1 MKIRKCKYNFGNNN
15 DGVFSTINGY
25 ATETNNFGETAVG
38 ILNKSTLDPDT
49 FTSPDVVTSS
59 KATLFSVGN
68 GSDNVRK
75 NAFEIKA
82 NGDTYINGVG
92 GYDGTNSEDATSVSE
107 SIQSVQDSSN
117 KFAEDIESIHIEK
130 SATGDTYVLKVAGED
145 RGTITNESGVSFTP
159 GNGLQLVDTN
169 LSVKIDPTS
178 ESYLTAEQDGL
189 KISGIDAKF
198 GDYLPLAGGTI
209 SGSITFESE
218 LDTNGHEYVDLGLPS
233 GNLWAKCNIGA
244 NTEEEE
250 GLYFQ
255 WGDTQGYT
263 AEQVGREEGQKA
275 FSWADYKFVT
285 DDFSINFSKYN
296 DSDDKIVLD
305 LEDDAAHAIMG
316 GNWRMPTFEEYK
328 ELFLNTDI
336 YLVPTEGAEI
346 QGTVQEQSGGD
357 IIIDWASQAEG
368 TSKGVKFYKKG
379 DKQTY
384 MFVPISGF
392 ACADSVQDVS
402 EYGYLLSSS
411 RLSSTADNAYN
422 FSFSVNV
429 GRIDN
434 TFRYWGIPVRGVYP
448 KSYTGNIIT
457 VSGKTSTDLLNAGG
471 GTVSIDDLKTQLGVP
486 DTSNLATKD
495 ELSGYLPL
503 TGGTIKSSAE
513 GSSKITISAD
523 STNQDFIAITDTS
536 GIGMAAYG
544 PSGVTIYNKKQTD
557 LLNATSGTVSIDDI
571 ISQVDLSGYLPLTG
585 GELTGKLTLDGNLY
599 ANGSSMFR
607 DLVQV
612 FYGDDSELRVLG
624 NTGSFGTPGVSLLGS
639 GKIQVGYIDG
649 DNLSINK
656 DGITIPN
663 KTTSDLLN
671 AGGSTT
677 PVSDIATQV
686 QASIVDSA
694 PETLDTLNE
703 LAAALGDDP
712 NFATTVTNQIAQK
725 ADKTTATTS
734 TDGLMSA
741 TDKQKLDGLSNYTL
755 PTASATQLGGVRVGD
770 GLEITEEG
778 VLNCT
783 IDPGSGTVSWGNIQG
798 KPTFST
804 VATSGLYSD
813 LTGTPDLSNYV
824 TSTQLTSVAGSNT
837 YTGANYISKETNLT
851 DAVVQLD
858 EEIKATNDNL
868 ALEHANAEAAYV
880 KKAGDTMTGTLHGNS
895 LSFSGSMILGAG
907 NVVLSSSNSSGFI
920 ISGDNPSNLVT
931 IIPSGG
937 SSDII
942 TISTGGISLSGKD
955 GSDILTAA
963 GSTTKLKT
971 INSQSLL
978 GEGNIEIQVEGG
990 GITDAPSDGKLYGRK
1005 NAQWTEVTLPEVEV
1019 PTKVSELTNDSGF
1032 QTEAQVSAKIS
1043 ALVDSAPET
1052 LDTLNE
1058 LAAALGDDPNFATTI
1073 TTQLGN
1079 KLDTSTY
1086 NSDKA
1091 TFALKSEL
1099 PDMSNYALK
1108 SEVPNVESITTT
1120 DIDELFS

>member
-1 MKIRKCKYNFGNNN
+1 MYNGK
-15 DGVFSTINGY
+15 DD
-25 ATETNNFGETAVG
+25 E
-38 ILNKSTLDPDT
+38 
-49 FTSPDVVTSS
+49 
-59 KATLFSVGN
+59 LFN
-68 GSDNVRK
+68 
-75 NAFEIKA
+75 
-82 NGDTYINGVG
+82 T
-92 GYDGTNSEDATSVSE
+92 
-107 SIQSVQDSSN
+107 
-117 KFAEDIESIHIEK
+117 
-130 SATGDTYVLKVAGED
+130 
-145 RGTITNESGVSFTP
+145 
-159 GNGLQLVDTN
+159 
-169 LSVKIDPTS
+169 
-178 ESYLTAEQDGL
+178 
-189 KISGIDAKF
+189 
-198 GDYLPLAGGTI
+198 AGGTI
-209 SGSITFESE
+209 
-218 LDTNGHEYVDLGLPS
+218 
-233 GNLWAKCNIGA
+233 
-244 NTEEEE
+244 
-250 GLYFQ
+250 
-255 WGDTQGYT
+255 
-263 AEQVGREEGQKA
+263 
-275 FSWADYKFVT
+275 
-285 DDFSINFSKYN
+285 
-296 DSDDKIVLD
+296 
-305 LEDDAAHAIMG
+305 
-316 GNWRMPTFEEYK
+316 
-328 ELFLNTDI
+328 
-336 YLVPTEGAEI
+336 
-346 QGTVQEQSGGD
+346 
-357 IIIDWASQAEG
+357 
-368 TSKGVKFYKKG
+368 
-379 DKQTY
+379 
-384 MFVPISGF
+384 
-392 ACADSVQDVS
+392 
-402 EYGYLLSSS
+402 
-411 RLSSTADNAYN
+411 
-422 FSFSVNV
+422 
-429 GRIDN
+429 
-434 TFRYWGIPVRGVYP
+434 
-448 KSYTGNIIT
+448 
-457 VSGKTSTDLLNAGG
+457 
-471 GTVSIDDLKTQLGVP
+471 SIDDLKTQLGVP

-725 ADKTTATTS
+725 ADKTIATTS
-734 TDGLMSA
+734 ADGLMSA
-741 TDKQKLDGLSNYTL
+741 ADKTKLDSLSTVATSGSYNDLTDTPTIPTVQSGQTGTNTNYVYSSAADEDYRVLSDISCTRAGDVVKLQGRTWGMPSNSSLDLVTLPLASSSMAGLMSTTDKQKLDGLSDYTL
-755 PTASATQLGGVRVGD
+755 PIASATQLGGVRVGD
-770 GLEITEEG
+770 GLEITGEG

-783 IDPGSGTVSWGNIQG
+783 IDPGSGTASWDNITG

-868 ALEHANAEAAYV
+868 ALEHANAEATYV
-880 KKAGDTMTGTLHGNS
+880 KKAGDTMTGTLYGNS

-978 GEGNIEIQVEGG
+978 GEGNIEIQVESD

-1005 NAQWTEVTLPEVEV
+1005 NAQWAEVTVPEVEV
-1019 PTKVSELTNDSGF
+1019 PTKVSQLTNDSGF
-1032 QTEAQVSAKIS
+1032 QTESQVSAKIS

-1108 SEVPNVESITTT
+1108 SELPSVESITTT
-1120 DIDELFS
+1120 DIDALFS

>member
-92 GYDGTNSEDATSVSE
+92 GYDGTNSEDATSVGE

-145 RGTITNESGVSFTP
+145 RGAITNESGVSFTP

-198 GDYLPLAGGTI
+198 GDYLPLTGGTVT
-209 SGSITFESE
+209 GSITVGNLNNLYTIVSRG
-218 LDTNGHEYVDLGLPS
+218 DVDLRN
-233 GNLWAKCNIGA
+233 NL
-244 NTEEEE
+244 
-250 GLYFQ
+250 
-255 WGDTQGYT
+255 GDNPAGVLLT
-263 AEQVGREEGQKA
+263 
-275 FSWADYKFVT
+275 S
-285 DDFSINFSKYN
+285 
-296 DSDDKIVLD
+296 DSDITWQDFGITKQ
-305 LEDDAAHAIMG
+305 G
-316 GNWRMPTFEEYK
+316 
-328 ELFLNTDI
+328 LNI
-336 YLVPTEGAEI
+336 Y
-346 QGTVQEQSGGD
+346 D
-357 IIIDWASQAEG
+357 
-368 TSKGVKFYKKG
+368 G
-379 DKQTY
+379 DKMTQYT
-384 MFVPISGF
+384 
-392 ACADSVQDVS
+392 
-402 EYGYLLSSS
+402 
-411 RLSSTADNAYN
+411 
-422 FSFSVNV
+422 
-429 GRIDN
+429 N
-434 TFRYWGIPVRGVYP
+434 TGVYI
-448 KSYTGNIIT
+448 GN
-457 VSGKTSTDLLNAGG
+457 KTSSDLLNAAGS
-471 GTVSIDDLKTQLGVP
+471 TTSIDDLKTQLGVP

-544 PSGVTIYNKKQTD
+544 PSGVTIYNKKPTD

-571 ISQVDLSGYLPLTG
+571 VSQVDLSGYLPLTG
-585 GELTGKLTLDGNLY
+585 GVLNGNLY
-599 ANGSSMFR
+599 VNAR
-607 DLVQV
+607 DTT
-612 FYGDDSELRVLG
+612 G
-624 NTGSFGTPGVSLLGS
+624 NTGISLGRQT
-639 GKIQVGYIDG
+639 I
-649 DNLSINK
+649 SINRSVTSSSSDEHYHDEITISNYDIK
-656 DGITIPN
+656 FADSRNTNMIINEEGITIRN
-663 KTTSDLLN
+663 KTANDLLN
-671 AGGSTT
+671 AAGSTT
-677 PVSDIATQV
+677 SVSSIATQV

-741 TDKQKLDGLSNYTL
+741 ADKAKLDSLSTVATSGSYNDLTDAPTIPTVQSGQTGTNTNYVYSSAADEDYRVLSDISCTRTGDVVKLQGRTWGMPSNSSLDLVTLPLASSSMAGLMSTTDKQKLDGLSNYTL

-770 GLEITEEG
+770 GLEITGEG

-783 IDPGSGTVSWGNIQG
+783 IDPGSGTASWDNITG

-824 TSTQLTSVAGSNT
+824 TSTQLTSIAGSNT
-837 YTGANYISKETNLT
+837 YTDANYISKETNLT
-851 DAVVQLD
+851 DAVIQLD
-858 EEIKATNDNL
+858 EEVKATNDNL
-868 ALEHANAEAAYV
+868 ALEHANAEATYV
-880 KKAGDTMTGTLHGNS
+880 KKAGDTMTGTLYGNS

-931 IIPSGG
+931 IVPSGG

-978 GEGNIEIQVEGG
+978 GEGNIEIQVESD

-1005 NAQWTEVTLPEVEV
+1005 NAQWTEVTVPEVEV

-1052 LDTLNE
+1052 LNTLNE

-1108 SEVPNVESITTT
+1108 SELPNIEVASEEE
-1120 DIDELFS
+1120 IDALFT

>member
-92 GYDGTNSEDATSVSE
+92 GYDGTNSEDATSVGE

-145 RGTITNESGVSFTP
+145 RGTITDIGGSGTSFTP

-198 GDYLPLAGGTI
+198 GDYLPLAGGTLT
-209 SGSITFESE
+209 GSLNVNSAVYSNYGFI
-218 LDTNGHEYVDLGLPS
+218 H
-233 GNLWAKCNIGA
+233 
-244 NTEEEE
+244 
-250 GLYFQ
+250 
-255 WGDTQGYT
+255 
-263 AEQVGREEGQKA
+263 
-275 FSWADYKFVT
+275 
-285 DDFSINFSKYN
+285 DDFVLKGRSNYAQIYLQSFVQ
-296 DSDDKIVLD
+296 DS
-305 LEDDAAHAIMG
+305 
-316 GNWRMPTFEEYK
+316 TS
-328 ELFLNTDI
+328 TDI
-336 YLVPTEGAEI
+336 LAIY
-346 QGTVQEQSGGD
+346 
-357 IIIDWASQAEG
+357 
-368 TSKGVKFYKKG
+368 
-379 DKQTY
+379 
-384 MFVPISGF
+384 
-392 ACADSVQDVS
+392 
-402 EYGYLLSSS
+402 
-411 RLSSTADNAYN
+411 NAYN
-422 FSFSVNV
+422 NKIFGFSSTGISMYNGKDDELF
-429 GRIDN
+429 N
-434 TFRYWGIPVRGVYP
+434 T
-448 KSYTGNIIT
+448 
-457 VSGKTSTDLLNAGG
+457 AGG
-471 GTVSIDDLKTQLGVP
+471 TISIDDLKTQLGVP

-725 ADKTTATTS
+725 ADKTIATTS
-734 TDGLMSA
+734 ADGLMSA
-741 TDKQKLDGLSNYTL
+741 ADKTKLDSLSTVATSGSYNDLTDTPTIPTVQSGQTGTNTNYVYSSAADEDYRVLSDISCTRAGDVVKLQGRTWGMPSNSSLDLVTLPLASSSMAGLMSTTDKQKLDGLSDYTL
-755 PTASATQLGGVRVGD
+755 PIASATQLGGVRVGD
-770 GLEITEEG
+770 GLEITGEG

-783 IDPGSGTVSWGNIQG
+783 IDPGSGTASWDNITG

-851 DAVVQLD
+851 DAVIQLD

-868 ALEHANAEAAYV
+868 ALEHANAEATYV
-880 KKAGDTMTGTLHGNS
+880 KKAGDTMTGTLYGNS

-907 NVVLSSSNSSGFI
+907 NVVLSSSNSSGFT

-978 GEGNIEIQVEGG
+978 GEGNIEIQVESD

-1005 NAQWTEVTLPEVEV
+1005 NAQWAEVTVPEVEV
-1019 PTKVSELTNDSGF
+1019 PTKVSQLTNDSGF
-1032 QTEAQVSAKIS
+1032 QTESQVSAKIS

-1108 SEVPNVESITTT
+1108 SELPSVESITTT
-1120 DIDELFS
+1120 DIDALFS

>member
-92 GYDGTNSEDATSVSE
+92 GYDGTNSEDATSVGE

-130 SATGDTYVLKVAGED
+130 STTGDTYVLKVAGED

-198 GDYLPLAGGTI
+198 GDYLPLSGGVVTGELTAI
-209 SGSITFESE
+209 RIVTGNIASDGIE
-218 LDTNGHEYVDLGLPS
+218 LD
-233 GNLWAKCNIGA
+233 
-244 NTEEEE
+244 
-250 GLYFQ
+250 
-255 WGDTQGYT
+255 
-263 AEQVGREEGQKA
+263 
-275 FSWADYKFVT
+275 
-285 DDFSINFSKYN
+285 
-296 DSDDKIVLD
+296 
-305 LEDDAAHAIMG
+305 HAYI
-316 GNWRMPTFEEYK
+316 K
-328 ELFLNTDI
+328 
-336 YLVPTEGAEI
+336 
-346 QGTVQEQSGGD
+346 S
-357 IIIDWASQAEG
+357 
-368 TSKGVKFYKKG
+368 
-379 DKQTY
+379 
-384 MFVPISGF
+384 
-392 ACADSVQDVS
+392 
-402 EYGYLLSSS
+402 
-411 RLSSTADNAYN
+411 
-422 FSFSVNV
+422 
-429 GRIDN
+429 IDN
-434 TFRYWGIPVRGVYP
+434 TPVD
-448 KSYTGNIIT
+448 IT
-457 VSGKTSTDLLNAGG
+457 VANSFTDKTLLSFNNDNANLISFSKNGVTLSGKTSSDILNASG
-471 GTVSIDDLKTQLGVP
+471 GTISIDDLKTQLGVP

-571 ISQVDLSGYLPLTG
+571 VSQVDLSGYLPLTG
-585 GELTGKLTLDGNLY
+585 GTLTGALDGPQAQFGGLSTTILTLGNSIIRNDEQGLLNILTIDTTDKPLIYIKTNSANLLTVTRDGIK
-599 ANGSSMFR
+599 
-607 DLVQV
+607 
-612 FYGDDSELRVLG
+612 
-624 NTGSFGTPGVSLLGS
+624 LGS
-639 GKIQVGYIDG
+639 ETDT
-649 DNLSINK
+649 NL
-656 DGITIPN
+656 
-663 KTTSDLLN
+663 LLN
-671 AGGSTT
+671 AAGSTT
-677 PVSDIATQV
+677 SVSSIATQV

-734 TDGLMSA
+734 ADGLMSA
-741 TDKQKLDGLSNYTL
+741 ADKTKLDSLSTVATSGSYNDLTDAPTIPTVQSGQTGTNTNYVYSSAADEGYRVLSDISCTRAGDVVKLQGRTWGMPSNSSLDLVTLPLASSSMAGLMSTTDKQKLDGLSNYTL

-770 GLEITEEG
+770 GLEITGEG

-798 KPTFST
+798 KPTFAT

-868 ALEHANAEAAYV
+868 ALEHANAEATYV
-880 KKAGDTMTGTLHGNS
+880 KKTGDTITGDLTVSGGKHILFEGTNTAGDNRRLRIGHQSIDVLARRNPEGWSDNLFAIYNETGDTK
-895 LSFSGSMILGAG
+895 IETALGAWGEGDQINYLYIGGTYNNPKVVITRGGKLGVGQNYASEMLEVNG
-907 NVVLSSSNSSGFI
+907 NAKANNFI
-920 ISGDNPSNLVT
+920 GNLQGNADTATKATQDGNGDVIAET
-931 IIPSGG
+931 YVKK
-937 SSDII
+937 
-942 TISTGGISLSGKD
+942 TQ
-955 GSDILTAA
+955 
-963 GSTTKLKT
+963 LKT

-990 GITDAPSDGKLYGRK
+990 GIADAPSDGKLYGRK

>member
-92 GYDGTNSEDATSVSE
+92 GYDGTNSEDATSVGE

-117 KFAEDIESIHIEK
+117 KVAEDIESIHIER
-130 SATGDTYVLKVAGED
+130 SATGNTYVLKVAGED
-145 RGTITNESGVSFTP
+145 RGTITDESGVSFTT
-159 GNGLQLVDTN
+159 GDGLQLVDTD
-169 LSVKIDPTS
+169 LSVKIDPAS
-178 ESYLTAEQDGL
+178 ESYLTAGQDGL

-198 GDYLPLAGGTI
+198 GDYLPLSGGTL
-209 SGSITFESE
+209 T
-218 LDTNGHEYVDLGLPS
+218 
-233 GNLWAKCNIGA
+233 GNL
-244 NTEEEE
+244 T
-250 GLYFQ
+250 LY
-255 WGDTQGYT
+255 
-263 AEQVGREEGQKA
+263 E
-275 FSWADYKFVT
+275 
-285 DDFSINFSKYN
+285 
-296 DSDDKIVLD
+296 
-305 LEDDAAHAIMG
+305 
-316 GNWRMPTFEEYK
+316 
-328 ELFLNTDI
+328 
-336 YLVPTEGAEI
+336 
-346 QGTVQEQSGGD
+346 
-357 IIIDWASQAEG
+357 
-368 TSKGVKFYKKG
+368 
-379 DKQTY
+379 
-384 MFVPISGF
+384 
-392 ACADSVQDVS
+392 
-402 EYGYLLSSS
+402 
-411 RLSSTADNAYN
+411 
-422 FSFSVNV
+422 
-429 GRIDN
+429 
-434 TFRYWGIPVRGVYP
+434 
-448 KSYTGNIIT
+448 
-457 VSGKTSTDLLNAGG
+457 
-471 GTVSIDDLKTQLGVP
+471 
-486 DTSNLATKD
+486 
-495 ELSGYLPL
+495 
-503 TGGTIKSSAE
+503 
-513 GSSKITISAD
+513 
-523 STNQDFIAITDTS
+523 
-536 GIGMAAYG
+536 
-544 PSGVTIYNKKQTD
+544 
-557 LLNATSGTVSIDDI
+557 
-571 ISQVDLSGYLPLTG
+571 
-585 GELTGKLTLDGNLY
+585 NLY
-599 ANGSSMFR
+599 ANGISMFR
-607 DLVQV
+607 DMVTV
-612 FYGDDSELRVLG
+612 NG
-624 NTGSFGTPGVSLLGS
+624 NTGLFGTPGVSLLGS
-639 GKIQVGYIDG
+639 GKIKVGYVDG

-677 PVSDIATQV
+677 PISDIATQV

-741 TDKQKLDGLSNYTL
+741 ADKQKLDGLSNYTL
-755 PTASATQLGGVRVGD
+755 PVASATQLGGVRVGD
-770 GLEITEEG
+770 GLEITGEG

-798 KPTFST
+798 KPTFAT

-813 LTGTPDLSNYV
+813 LTGTPDLSTYV

-868 ALEHANAEAAYV
+868 ALEHTNAEATYA
-880 KKAGDTMTGTLHGNS
+880 KKTELSNYLTRTDASKNYQPKGNY
-895 LSFSGSMILGAG
+895 L
-907 NVVLSSSNSSGFI
+907 
-920 ISGDNPSNLVT
+920 T
-931 IIPSGG
+931 TIPS
-937 SSDII
+937 
-942 TISTGGISLSGKD
+942 
-955 GSDILTAA
+955 
-963 GSTTKLKT
+963 
-971 INSQSLL
+971 
-978 GEGNIEIQVEGG
+978 EYV
-990 GITDAPSDGKLYGRK
+990 TD
-1005 NAQWTEVTLPEVEV
+1005 
-1019 PTKVSELTNDSGF
+1019 SELNAKGY
-1032 QTEAQVSAKIS
+1032 QTEAQVAAKVAS
-1043 ALVDSAPET
+1043 LVDSAPET

-1108 SEVPNVESITTT
+1108 SELPEEYTLPTASTTRLGGVKVGDGLEITQEGVLNCIIDPGSGTVSWGNISGKPTFATVATSGSYNDLTNTPEFKTIGGETILGSGNFDIATES
-1120 DIDELFS
+1120 DIAALFN

>member
-92 GYDGTNSEDATSVSE
+92 GYDGTNSEEATSIADELQGIRDNIGEITGIDEALDNKVDWQENKTSIYLPVNGSITALRNDGQGGGVLICQRSYDDEATYVTEVGTTMNNLTLNSIERPKIDFADGTSQNIAYQSE
-107 SIQSVQDSSN
+107 INQV
-117 KFAEDIESIHIEK
+117 IEGL
-130 SATGDTYVLKVAGED
+130 GDTYLPIFFPTASDALYVKGAISPVSPTPAYTMLNVNGITLLDENYQS
-145 RGTITNESGVSFTP
+145 RGS
-159 GNGLQLVDTN
+159 DT
-169 LSVKIDPTS
+169 
-178 ESYLTAEQDGL
+178 
-189 KISGIDAKF
+189 
-198 GDYLPLAGGTI
+198 
-209 SGSITFESE
+209 
-218 LDTNGHEYVDLGLPS
+218 
-233 GNLWAKCNIGA
+233 
-244 NTEEEE
+244 
-250 GLYFQ
+250 
-255 WGDTQGYT
+255 
-263 AEQVGREEGQKA
+263 
-275 FSWADYKFVT
+275 
-285 DDFSINFSKYN
+285 
-296 DSDDKIVLD
+296 
-305 LEDDAAHAIMG
+305 
-316 GNWRMPTFEEYK
+316 
-328 ELFLNTDI
+328 ELFNT
-336 YLVPTEGAEI
+336 
-346 QGTVQEQSGGD
+346 
-357 IIIDWASQAEG
+357 
-368 TSKGVKFYKKG
+368 
-379 DKQTY
+379 
-384 MFVPISGF
+384 
-392 ACADSVQDVS
+392 
-402 EYGYLLSSS
+402 
-411 RLSSTADNAYN
+411 N
-422 FSFSVNV
+422 
-429 GRIDN
+429 
-434 TFRYWGIPVRGVYP
+434 
-448 KSYTGNIIT
+448 
-457 VSGKTSTDLLNAGG
+457 G
-471 GTVSIDDLKTQLGVP
+471 GTVSVDDIIAKVP
-486 DTSNLATKD
+486 SPDLSSYATKS
-495 ELSGYLPL
+495 ELNNYLPL
-503 TGGTIKSSAE
+503 SGGTVTGILKANGLLLSVRGDAIFNGAVSVTS
-513 GSSKITISAD
+513 GD
-523 STNQDFIAITDTS
+523 STGFS
-536 GIGMAAYG
+536 VM
-544 PSGVTIYNKKQTD
+544 
-557 LLNATSGTVSIDDI
+557 
-571 ISQVDLSGYLPLTG
+571 
-585 GELTGKLTLDGNLY
+585 
-599 ANGSSMFR
+599 
-607 DLVQV
+607 
-612 FYGDDSELRVLG
+612 G
-624 NTGSFGTPGVSLLGS
+624 NTGLMGTPGVSMSAKNIYILDNVTDAGT
-639 GKIQVGYIDG
+639 GDEVGMTISKEG
-649 DNLSINK
+649 ISIT
-656 DGITIPN
+656 D
-663 KTTSDLLN
+663 KTASDLLN
-671 AGGSTT
+671 AAGSTT
-677 PVSDIATQV
+677 PISSIVTQV
-686 QASIVDSA
+686 QAAIVDSA

-734 TDGLMSA
+734 ADGLMSA
-741 TDKQKLDGLSNYTL
+741 ADKQKLDVLSNYTL
-755 PTASATQLGGVRVGD
+755 PTASTTQLGGVRVGD
-770 GLEITEEG
+770 GLEITGEG

-783 IDPGSGTVSWGNIQG
+783 IDPGSGAVSWDNIQG

-868 ALEHANAEAAYV
+868 ALEHANAEATYA
-880 KKAGDTMTGTLHGNS
+880 KKTELSSYLPLSGGTLTGQLNGRGAGFSTIRVGTLRTDGQAISDFNGVFDVSYDAVPGEELLTISNNS
-895 LSFSGSMILGAG
+895 SPIVTVSRSGISFSG
-907 NVVLSSSNSSGFI
+907 
-920 ISGDNPSNLVT
+920 
-931 IIPSGG
+931 
-937 SSDII
+937 
-942 TISTGGISLSGKD
+942 KD
-955 GSDILTAA
+955 SSDILTAA

-990 GITDAPSDGKLYGRK
+990 GITDAPSDNKLYGRK

-1099 PDMSNYALK
+1099 PS
-1108 SEVPNVESITTT
+1108 VESITTT
-1120 DIDELFS
+1120 DIDALFS